1 MIQIDKYQVLL
12 GNETVTLRPGES
24 VYNSTWN
31 TSPPL
36 KTGEYYRGVV
46 NVGDQTEYS
55 NDTYLH
61 GTDLAV
67 TNLSVRSP
75 VYDGDMVWVNAT
87 IENLGMLDA
96 TDFIVNFTEV
106 YIPIGG
112 SHIVP
117 YDHLESID
125 TTRIE
130 GLCAGSS
137 INISVLW
144 NASIRDLECEGVRWG
159 RRPYSWTEYGCDDYS
174 ISVEIIPL
182 ENKGKEEDV
191 ANNTKEKDVRVGRS
205 RDFKIRDLSFWVN
218 NTSRNSSEL
227 VVYDDVTLNATLDIT
242 NLANRGG
249 VVDVGFYID
258 DPCDTHK
265 IGNTTVAFPA
275 GNGTGY
281 AEIEWNVDSFGDVDI
296 VGSHNMTVVVD
307 PENRIYEIDELNNV
321 TPYLINVKASDPE
334 VESLNIHPVN
344 PARDETV
351 NIEVTIANYGEVDAG
366 NVTLAIY
373 DWAERHIEDISE
385 QSGVGRDRI
394 EITRSDASAMKLYLD
409 LEVENGCKVC
419 VNDSSGNGIVCY
431 HENFYGWTPW
441 VLDNS
446 ATIMVMNDGT
456 DVAYAEVS
464 KIYYLESSSII
475 DTSRHDLGVNV
486 TKKIA
491 VNWTPPTVGE
501 RLVAAIIDP
510 EDRITEHNKSNNM
523 LTELVQVQTADL
535 LVSNFSLAWHN
546 GTEIGENEI
555 VKDGDDVRISAN
567 VINIGVEDAGSFGV
581 RFLVDDLLIT
591 NEVIGGLVPG
601 ESICVSLDWS
611 AIVGN
616 RLIKVEADYK
626 NNIDEMNETNNIAA
640 RKLHVRGAEL
650 SGNTSWKTLG
660 LHGEI
665 LFGPDQPYDEDEVNI
680 TVRITNSG
688 YLDAT
693 DFNAALF
700 FDYTSD
706 DEFQKSGNSCGYGG
720 TWINRTYHGAEY
732 VYVNVTTPVDLRESH
747 RNIIKDDVIIYDGN
761 GSEVARPVAGP
772 GKPCWVG
779 VNGNTTNV
787 SITAQGG
794 GLGSVFDIYFYPI
807 YQNGTSMLFEGVDVP
822 VNSSHNLLMKR
833 NVSAGDHTVM
843 FIIDP
848 ENKVPE
854 EEDHKKD
861 NTVSRIMHVKPTR
874 DFMTM
879 NVTGWGMNL
888 SDLNK
893 MDITAGVS
901 NIGLRNGTADV
912 SFVDYEVEHRTYKY
926 YFDINRSP
934 SYLPIPP
941 AGDVELLKRGYDN
954 LMIIH
959 RPGVDAID
967 LRFNIIT
974 LYPASMNSPAGV
986 ILICDANGSKI
997 WFASGQSGKKA
1008 KIVIVSDKNIPVTGK
1023 TAYIYTYRPSFNLDR
1038 YTTETEF
1045 HREEVRLNASKTWNE
1060 SKNITSNWTAYTGD
1074 HIITVTLDG
1083 DDKISEISESNNELS
1098 SPLLPVNAS
1107 RDPAVVMINTT
1118 PEKPE
1123 DGDDVDITAVVTNN
1137 GYKNASFTVDLW
1149 ANLTRK
1155 KPGADESLPEANLT
1169 TDLSGDR
1176 IRYITLLKHATVT
1189 LAPGENTTVNAT
1201 WCDISIAGNPAT
1213 HHIIAIVDPT
1223 DEIDEANESN
1233 NEIVK
1238 EITPDYPDLT
1248 VGRAYVHGG
1257 TGKSVVN
1264 IKEIGGVSGASDVT
1278 VRFES
1283 SETEK
1288 CSKFIQG
1295 RRWIRHSGANNMQV
1309 YFDHLKGPVEV
1320 KDSSNP
1326 RKLPVETYGA
1336 DDELSGVWGP
1346 WVKGDAVYI
1355 ICRGAGAYA
1364 KIDKYRWGNVSDTTI
1379 DYIPAGGS
1387 KRVEMPSWEYEC
1399 PRMMNVTVDPD
1410 NNITELNEDNNEES
1424 KLWYAD
1430 LNASGIEF
1438 VSPSQVEKRCLDVEK
1453 FVINGNITNGGD
1465 VDGIIEPVSDFDVTL
1480 EVRNRDLYGIGD
1492 VVFNMTKHIEEPLYA
1507 GEEMPIRFEFDPSE
1521 KFDVGGN
1528 YTMGLIVDSSG
1539 DVSESS
1545 DAYPL
1550 GADRFQWGESNN
1562 FISLDTPVGNTSGYT
1577 GGELLTVA
1585 QGEVNGRVVYM
1596 IDDSKKSHQLDP
1608 GVACTVGFDDV
1619 IPNGVDVDSD
1629 IEVARLFVYW
1639 YTWHWV
1645 EVNDV
1650 RVYLPVLA
1658 DLEVDFNGHNL
1669 GKAGNYSD
1677 HPVATIY
1684 DTASGLY
1691 TYDVTD
1697 HLSEEHNEATIGNSQ
1712 DVAWYATV
1720 KAVGLLVVYRD
1731 DKEPLTKYWINEGA
1745 DVQLAKNMGRSGRIG
1760 DPFNTHLAYDKCIAH
1775 AHFKDVESDDL
1786 KGMDATLLMIL
1797 GMNSENILYPEAGG
1811 VGDMLQFNDQS
1822 IGSLMSGDV
1831 NKRHWKPAYRNGI
1844 SFTNDQWG
1852 DVTDHLKSGNNEVEM
1867 GSQGNYMMP
1876 SNAFLRLIFPPDLA
1890 ITNLTAPDRTVVG
1903 AHHSINTTIR
1913 NDGRSDAH
1921 DFNVTFH
1928 IDGKQMVRIPHLDL
1942 AAGENMTIHLY
1953 NWTPMLLM
1961 HVYNLTAAADILSDE
1976 DWTEIETD
1984 NNAMTKRVLIEEGGF
1999 GNQTGPRGI
2008 GGGSNPTGG
2017 KYTEE
2022 ITGRVMQGIKEFF
2035 TMGGGGGA
2043 GMFSLTEWIMKGAVW
2058 LVLMLFV
2065 CAGYRMEQRNYG
2077 RVSAGV
2083 AGRL

>member
-1 MIQIDKYQVLL
+1 
-12 GNETVTLRPGES
+12 
-24 VYNSTWN
+24 
-31 TSPPL
+31 
-36 KTGEYYRGVV
+36 
-46 NVGDQTEYS
+46 
-55 NDTYLH
+55 
-61 GTDLAV
+61 
-67 TNLSVRSP
+67 
-75 VYDGDMVWVNAT
+75 
-87 IENLGMLDA
+87 
-96 TDFIVNFTEV
+96 
-106 YIPIGG
+106 
-112 SHIVP
+112 
-117 YDHLESID
+117 
-125 TTRIE
+125 
-130 GLCAGSS
+130 
-137 INISVLW
+137 
-144 NASIRDLECEGVRWG
+144 
-159 RRPYSWTEYGCDDYS
+159 
-174 ISVEIIPL
+174 
-182 ENKGKEEDV
+182 
-191 ANNTKEKDVRVGRS
+191 
-205 RDFKIRDLSFWVN
+205 
-218 NTSRNSSEL
+218 
-227 VVYDDVTLNATLDIT
+227 
-242 NLANRGG
+242 
-249 VVDVGFYID
+249 
-258 DPCDTHK
+258 
-265 IGNTTVAFPA
+265 
-275 GNGTGY
+275 
-281 AEIEWNVDSFGDVDI
+281 
-296 VGSHNMTVVVD
+296 
-307 PENRIYEIDELNNV
+307 
-321 TPYLINVKASDPE
+321 
-334 VESLNIHPVN
+334 
-344 PARDETV
+344 
-351 NIEVTIANYGEVDAG
+351 
-366 NVTLAIY
+366 
-373 DWAERHIEDISE
+373 
-385 QSGVGRDRI
+385 
-394 EITRSDASAMKLYLD
+394 
-409 LEVENGCKVC
+409 
-419 VNDSSGNGIVCY
+419 
-431 HENFYGWTPW
+431 
-441 VLDNS
+441 
-446 ATIMVMNDGT
+446 
-456 DVAYAEVS
+456 
-464 KIYYLESSSII
+464 
-475 DTSRHDLGVNV
+475 
-486 TKKIA
+486 
-491 VNWTPPTVGE
+491 
-501 RLVAAIIDP
+501 
-510 EDRITEHNKSNNM
+510 
-523 LTELVQVQTADL
+523 
-535 LVSNFSLAWHN
+535 
-546 GTEIGENEI
+546 
-555 VKDGDDVRISAN
+555 
-567 VINIGVEDAGSFGV
+567 
-581 RFLVDDLLIT
+581 
-591 NEVIGGLVPG
+591 
-601 ESICVSLDWS
+601 
-611 AIVGN
+611 
-616 RLIKVEADYK
+616 
-626 NNIDEMNETNNIAA
+626 
-640 RKLHVRGAEL
+640 
-650 SGNTSWKTLG
+650 
-660 LHGEI
+660 
-665 LFGPDQPYDEDEVNI
+665 
-680 TVRITNSG
+680 
-688 YLDAT
+688 
-693 DFNAALF
+693 
-700 FDYTSD
+700 
-706 DEFQKSGNSCGYGG
+706 
-720 TWINRTYHGAEY
+720 
-732 VYVNVTTPVDLRESH
+732 
-747 RNIIKDDVIIYDGN
+747 
-761 GSEVARPVAGP
+761 
-772 GKPCWVG
+772 
-779 VNGNTTNV
+779 
-787 SITAQGG
+787 
-794 GLGSVFDIYFYPI
+794 
-807 YQNGTSMLFEGVDVP
+807 
-822 VNSSHNLLMKR
+822 
-833 NVSAGDHTVM
+833 
-843 FIIDP
+843 
-848 ENKVPE
+848 
-854 EEDHKKD
+854 
-861 NTVSRIMHVKPTR
+861 
-874 DFMTM
+874 
-879 NVTGWGMNL
+879 
-888 SDLNK
+888 
-893 MDITAGVS
+893 
-901 NIGLRNGTADV
+901 
-912 SFVDYEVEHRTYKY
+912 
-926 YFDINRSP
+926 
-934 SYLPIPP
+934 
-941 AGDVELLKRGYDN
+941 
-954 LMIIH
+954 
-959 RPGVDAID
+959 
-967 LRFNIIT
+967 
-974 LYPASMNSPAGV
+974 
-986 ILICDANGSKI
+986 
-997 WFASGQSGKKA
+997 
-1008 KIVIVSDKNIPVTGK
+1008 
-1023 TAYIYTYRPSFNLDR
+1023 
-1038 YTTETEF
+1038 
-1045 HREEVRLNASKTWNE
+1045 
-1060 SKNITSNWTAYTGD
+1060 
-1074 HIITVTLDG
+1074 
-1083 DDKISEISESNNELS
+1083 
-1098 SPLLPVNAS
+1098 
-1107 RDPAVVMINTT
+1107 
-1118 PEKPE
+1118 
-1123 DGDDVDITAVVTNN
+1123 
-1137 GYKNASFTVDLW
+1137 
-1149 ANLTRK
+1149 
-1155 KPGADESLPEANLT
+1155 
-1169 TDLSGDR
+1169 
-1176 IRYITLLKHATVT
+1176 
-1189 LAPGENTTVNAT
+1189 
-1201 WCDISIAGNPAT
+1201 
-1213 HHIIAIVDPT
+1213 
-1223 DEIDEANESN
+1223 
-1233 NEIVK
+1233 
-1238 EITPDYPDLT
+1238 
-1248 VGRAYVHGG
+1248 
-1257 TGKSVVN
+1257 
-1264 IKEIGGVSGASDVT
+1264 
-1278 VRFES
+1278 
-1283 SETEK
+1283 
-1288 CSKFIQG
+1288 
-1295 RRWIRHSGANNMQV
+1295 
-1309 YFDHLKGPVEV
+1309 
-1320 KDSSNP
+1320 
-1326 RKLPVETYGA
+1326 
-1336 DDELSGVWGP
+1336 
-1346 WVKGDAVYI
+1346 VKGDAVYI